1 MAALFDWKDTFL
13 TGIGLVDDQHRHLVE
28 LINDLASRAFDP
40 EASDPEAPGQ
50 ARDALLDYTRIH
62 FADEEALMHGA
73 GLDPR
78 HIEAHRA
85 QHRSFIDEIRAIDPS
100 QTADTLQPTLRYL
113 MGWLA
118 HHILG
123 IDQAMARQIQARRE
137 GLDAAAALEAER
149 AKQRRD
155 SDPLLDAL
163 NVMLHVISEKN
174 RELRTANIELEQRVA
189 GRTAELEKA
198 NAQLEL
204 LAVHDELTGLPN
216 RRFALSALQ
225 VLWDESRS
233 EGAPLAVLM
242 IDADRFK
249 AVNDTYGHAEGDA
262 VLRTIATVL
271 RHSVRTNDVVCRLA
285 GDEFLILCP
294 RTDAAG
300 ARRVA
305 EKVLQTLASHH
316 TVHGTPTWD
325 GGLSL
330 GVAELEAGMAQPE
343 DLIEAADRA
352 LYDAKHRGGA
362 QCA

>member
-13 TGIGLVDDQHRHLVE
+13 TGIGLVDDQHHHLVE

-85 QHRSFIDEIRAIDPS
+85 QHRSFIDEIRA
-100 QTADTLQPTLRYL
+100 
-113 MGWLA
+113 
-118 HHILG
+118 
-123 IDQAMARQIQARRE
+123 RRE
-137 GLDAAAALEAER
+137 GLDAAAALEAEC

-305 EKVLQTLASHH
+305 EKVPQTLASHR

-343 DLIEAADRA
+343 DLIETADRA
-352 LYDAKHRGGA
+352 LYDAKHQGGA